1 MDSKGNGTRRTK
13 GGLWIIPL
21 YFRLDFSM
29 RYFFWESV
37 CDYRERGGEYAN
49 KLYFYS
55 CNGKWL
61 MDPQVSC

>member
-1 MDSKGNGTRRTK
+1 VDHSIVFK
-13 GGLWIIPL
+13 LE
-21 YFRLDFSM
+21 FSM
-29 RYFFWESV
+29 RYLSWECM
-37 CDYRERGGEYAN
+37 CDSKERGGEYGS